1 MAQILET
8 FLLQHRFLLGNGF
21 FVSFSD
27 GDEEQCG
34 ARRSDKEYFSSLRT
48 TFLKFIDQQLVFLK
62 RGKQI
67 DETTIKSNGKCT
79 FRKLPQNMKP
89 TPVI

>member
-8 FLLQHRFLLGNGF
+8 FLLQHRLLLGNGF

-34 ARRSDKEYFSSLRT
+34 ARSDKEYFNSLRT
-48 TFLKFIDQQLVFLK
+48 TFLKFIDQQLGFLK
-62 RGKQI
+62 EGNK
-67 DETTIKSNGKCT
+67 
-79 FRKLPQNMKP
+79 
-89 TPVI
+89 